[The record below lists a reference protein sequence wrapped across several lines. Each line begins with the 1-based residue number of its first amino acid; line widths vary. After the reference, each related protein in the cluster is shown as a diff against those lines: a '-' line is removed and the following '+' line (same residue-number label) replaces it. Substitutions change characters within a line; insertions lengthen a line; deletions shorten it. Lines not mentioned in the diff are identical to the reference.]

1 MKLSFRG
8 VLYESPFRSTDV
20 YSISD
25 FPSQYD
31 MLSQQMSQIPGLE
44 ASLHLQ
50 APQAHAQ
57 EYPSPEYLYQEHLYQ
72 EHHHAERLQTQTI
85 AMPMLLSPIAS
96 ILVAIW
102 EPAPQNESRI
112 RPFHF
117 VAKYLLSSQQSV
129 FGLLKHYHTIYLDT
143 PENPAPHFFIGV
155 RGSLIQ
161 MMASLPG

>member
-8 VLYESPFRSTDV
+8 VVYESPFLSTDV

-25 FPSQYD
+25 FPSQYGA
-31 MLSQQMSQIPGLE
+31 LSHQMSQIPGLD
-44 ASLHLQ
+44 APKQSN
-50 APQAHAQ
+50 APQYSYA
-57 EYPSPEYLYQEHLYQ
+57 ENLYLES
-72 EHHHAERLQTQTI
+72 QTQTI
-85 AMPMLLSPIAS
+85 AVPLLPSPIAS
-96 ILVAIW
+96 ILVAVW
-102 EPAPQNESRI
+102 EPAPLDESRI

-117 VAKYLLSSQQSV
+117 VAKYLLSSQQAV
-129 FGLLKHYHTIYLDT
+129 FGLLKHYHTVYLDT